1 MAKEKQAWVTVTNR
15 PQKLS
20 RKRWRSAG
28 HRSLLEYVDF
38 LFEENK
44 ASLKKSG
51 QWSDSLAAKH
61 PFVRFVNLD
70 SWEGR
75 AFSTRE
81 ALEAFSNE
89 MEASGSVLEDSFW
102 RDFIDLN

>member
-1 MAKEKQAWVTVTNR
+1 MEKEKQAWVTVTNR

-20 RKRWRSAG
+20 RKRWRAAG
-28 HRSLLEYVDF
+28 HKSLLDYVEF

-44 ASLKKSG
+44 NILKKSG

-61 PFVRFVNLD
+61 PYVRFVDLK
-70 SWEGR
+70 SWESR

-81 ALEAFSNE
+81 ALEAFSDE
-89 MEASGSVLEDSFW
+89 MEASDSVLEDSFW